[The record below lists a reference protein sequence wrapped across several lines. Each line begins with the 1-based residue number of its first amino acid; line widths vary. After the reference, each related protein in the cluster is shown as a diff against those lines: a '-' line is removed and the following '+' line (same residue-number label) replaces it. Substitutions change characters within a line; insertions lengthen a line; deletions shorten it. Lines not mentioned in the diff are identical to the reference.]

1 MKPQL
6 SIYCIIL
13 PNNCKLMKPLKYILF
28 LLLVTTTMNAQVDK
42 NDEYLNEQDTIK
54 LVQLPEVLIYKGDVD
69 EESQKNFT
77 ILQRRVARVYPFA
90 KATSERLV
98 ALEKGMAKL
107 KTDKEK
113 KKYFKIVE
121 KYLED
126 EFEGQLK
133 KLSRKDGQ
141 ILVKLIHRQTG
152 TTTYDL
158 IKEQKS
164 GWKAFWA
171 AKTARVFSIDL
182 KRTYNP
188 YGVGEDFLIETI
200 LVRAFEE
207 NRLPKQPAKLNI
219 NYQELAKSW
228 NDRIASKAKT

>member
-1 MKPQL
+1 MKT
-6 SIYCIIL
+6 INYF
-13 PNNCKLMKPLKYILF
+13 F
-28 LLLVTTTMNAQVDK
+28 LLLLLSNTLNAQVDK
-42 NDEYLNEQDTIK
+42 NDEYLNQPDTIK
-54 LVQLPEVLIYKGDVD
+54 VVQLDEVLILKGEID
-69 EESQKNFT
+69 EESKKNFL
-77 ILQRRVARVYPFA
+77 ILQRRVQRVYPFA
-90 KATSERLV
+90 KAAADRLV

-107 KTDKEK
+107 KTEKEK

-121 KYLED
+121 KYLEN

-133 KLSRKDGQ
+133 KLSRRDGQ

-152 TTTYDL
+152 STTFDL

-171 AKTARVFSIDL
+171 NKTARVFSINL
-182 KRTYNP
+182 KTQYNP
-188 YGVGEDFLIETI
+188 YNVPEDFLIETI

-207 NRLPKQPAKLNI
+207 GRLPKQNPGISI

-228 NDRIASKAKT
+228 NEKVAKSKT

>member
-1 MKPQL
+1 MKSQL

-13 PNNCKLMKPLKYILF
+13 QNNCKQNETHKIRFSFFF
-28 LLLVTTTMNAQVDK
+28 LTTLTNAQVDK

-54 LVQLPEVLIYKGDVD
+54 LVQLPEVLIYRGEVD

-77 ILQRRVARVYPFA
+77 ILQRRVQRVYPFA

-121 KYLED
+121 QYLED

-152 TTTYDL
+152 STTYDL

-171 AKTARVFSIDL
+171 AKTARVFNIDL

-207 NRLPKQPAKLNI
+207 NRLPKQSAKLNI

-228 NDRIASKAKT
+228 NDRIVAKSKT

>member
-1 MKPQL
+1 MKTINYFFL
-6 SIYCIIL
+6 
-13 PNNCKLMKPLKYILF
+13 LF
-28 LLLVTTTMNAQVDK
+28 LLSNTLNAQVDK
-42 NDEYLNEQDTIK
+42 NDEYLNQPDTIK
-54 LVQLPEVLIYKGDVD
+54 VVQLDEVLILKGEID
-69 EESQKNFT
+69 EESKKNFL
-77 ILQRRVARVYPFA
+77 ILQRRVQRVYPFA
-90 KATSERLV
+90 KAAADRLV

-107 KTDKEK
+107 KTEKEK

-121 KYLED
+121 KYLEN

-133 KLSRKDGQ
+133 KLSRRDGQ

-152 TTTYDL
+152 STTFDL

-171 AKTARVFSIDL
+171 NKTARVFSINL
-182 KRTYNP
+182 KTQYNP
-188 YGVGEDFLIETI
+188 YNVPEDFLIETI

-207 NRLPKQPAKLNI
+207 GRLPKQNPGISI

-228 NDRIASKAKT
+228 NEKVAKSKT

>member
-1 MKPQL
+1 MKTINYFFL
-6 SIYCIIL
+6 
-13 PNNCKLMKPLKYILF
+13 LF
-28 LLLVTTTMNAQVDK
+28 LLSNALNAQVDK
-42 NDEYLNEQDTIK
+42 NDEYLNQPDTIK
-54 LVQLPEVLIYKGDVD
+54 VVQLDEVLILKGEID
-69 EESQKNFT
+69 EESKKNFL
-77 ILQRRVARVYPFA
+77 ILQRRVQRVYPFA
-90 KATSERLV
+90 KAAAERLV

-107 KTDKEK
+107 KTEKEK

-121 KYLED
+121 KYLEN

-133 KLSRKDGQ
+133 KLSRRDGQ

-152 TTTYDL
+152 STTFDL

-171 AKTARVFSIDL
+171 NKTARVFSINL
-182 KRTYNP
+182 KAQYNP
-188 YGVGEDFLIETI
+188 YNVPEDFLIETI

-207 NRLPKQPAKLNI
+207 GRLPKQNPGINI

-228 NDRIASKAKT
+228 NEKVAKSKT

>member
-1 MKPQL
+1 MKA
-6 SIYCIIL
+6 INYFFF
-13 PNNCKLMKPLKYILF
+13 LF
-28 LLLVTTTMNAQVDK
+28 LLSNTLHAQVDK
-42 NDEYLNEQDTIK
+42 NDEYLNEPDTIK
-54 LVQLPEVLIYKGDVD
+54 VVQLDEVLILKGEID
-69 EESQKNFT
+69 EESKKNFLV
-77 ILQRRVARVYPFA
+77 LQRRVQRVYPYA
-90 KATSERLV
+90 KAAADRLV

-107 KTDKEK
+107 KTEKEK

-121 KYLED
+121 KYLEN

-133 KLSRKDGQ
+133 KLSRRDGQ

-152 TTTYDL
+152 STTFDL

-171 AKTARVFSIDL
+171 NKTARVFSINL
-182 KRTYNP
+182 KTQYSPYNVP
-188 YGVGEDFLIETI
+188 EDFLIETI

-207 NRLPKQPAKLNI
+207 GRLPKQNPGISI

-228 NDRIASKAKT
+228 NEKIAKSKT

>member
-1 MKPQL
+1 MKTINYFFL
-6 SIYCIIL
+6 
-13 PNNCKLMKPLKYILF
+13 LF
-28 LLLVTTTMNAQVDK
+28 LLSNTLNAQVDK
-42 NDEYLNEQDTIK
+42 NDEYLNQPDTIK
-54 LVQLPEVLIYKGDVD
+54 VVQLDEVLILKGEID
-69 EESQKNFT
+69 EESKKNFL
-77 ILQRRVARVYPFA
+77 ILQRRVQRVYPYA
-90 KATSERLV
+90 KATAERLV

-107 KTDKEK
+107 KTEKEK

-121 KYLED
+121 KYLVN

-133 KLSRKDGQ
+133 KLSSRDGQ

-152 TTTYDL
+152 STTFDL

-171 AKTARVFSIDL
+171 NKTARVFSINL
-182 KRTYNP
+182 KAQYNP
-188 YGVGEDFLIETI
+188 YNVPEDFLIETI

-207 NRLPKQPAKLNI
+207 GRLPKQNPGINI

-228 NDRIASKAKT
+228 NEKVAKSKT

>member
-1 MKPQL
+1 MKSQL

-13 PNNCKLMKPLKYILF
+13 HNNSKQMKSIKWALF
-28 LLLVTTTMNAQVDK
+28 LFFITAAANAQVDK

-54 LVQLPEVLIYKGDVD
+54 LVQLPEVLIFKGEID

-77 ILQRRVARVYPFA
+77 ILQRRVHRVYPFA

-98 ALEKGMAKL
+98 ALEKGMARL

-152 TTTYDL
+152 STTYDL

-171 AKTARVFSIDL
+171 NKTARVFSIDL
-182 KRTYNP
+182 KRPYNP
-188 YGVGEDFLIETI
+188 YEVGEDYLIETI

-207 NRLPKQPAKLNI
+207 RRLPRQNAKLDI
-219 NYQELAKSW
+219 NYVELSKAW
-228 NDRIASKAKT
+228 NNRIAAKAKT

>member
-1 MKPQL
+1 MKTINYFFL
-6 SIYCIIL
+6 
-13 PNNCKLMKPLKYILF
+13 LF
-28 LLLVTTTMNAQVDK
+28 LLSNTLNAQVDK
-42 NDEYLNEQDTIK
+42 NDEYLNQPDTIK
-54 LVQLPEVLIYKGDVD
+54 VVQLDEVLILKGEID
-69 EESQKNFT
+69 EESKKNFL
-77 ILQRRVARVYPFA
+77 ILQRRVQRVYPFA
-90 KATSERLV
+90 KAAADRLV

-107 KTDKEK
+107 KTEKEK

-121 KYLED
+121 KYLEN

-133 KLSRKDGQ
+133 KLSRRDGQ

-152 TTTYDL
+152 STTFDL

-171 AKTARVFSIDL
+171 NKTARVFSINL
-182 KRTYNP
+182 KTQYNP
-188 YGVGEDFLIETI
+188 YNIPEDFLIETI

-207 NRLPKQPAKLNI
+207 GRLPKQNPGISI

-228 NDRIASKAKT
+228 NEKVAKSKT

>member
-1 MKPQL
+1 MKP
-6 SIYCIIL
+6 I
-13 PNNCKLMKPLKYILF
+13 KYILF
-28 LLLVTTTMNAQVDK
+28 LLLITSAMNAQVDK

-54 LVQLPEVLIYKGDVD
+54 LVQLPEVLIYRGDID
-69 EESQKNFT
+69 EESQKNFI
-77 ILQRRVARVYPFA
+77 ILQRRVQRVYPFA

-107 KTDKEK
+107 KTDREK

-152 TTTYDL
+152 STTFDL

-171 AKTARVFSIDL
+171 NKTARVFSIDL

-200 LVRAFEE
+200 LVKAFEE
-207 NRLPKQPAKLNI
+207 NRLPKQASKLNI

-228 NDRIASKAKT
+228 NDRVATKAKS

>member
-1 MKPQL
+1 MKAINYFFL
-6 SIYCIIL
+6 
-13 PNNCKLMKPLKYILF
+13 LF
-28 LLLVTTTMNAQVDK
+28 LLSNALQAQVDK
-42 NDEYLNEQDTIK
+42 NDEYLNEPDTIK
-54 LVQLPEVLIYKGDVD
+54 VVQLDEVLILKGEID
-69 EESQKNFT
+69 EESKKNFLV
-77 ILQRRVARVYPFA
+77 LQRRVQRVYPFA
-90 KATSERLV
+90 KAAADRLV

-107 KTDKEK
+107 KTEKEK

-121 KYLED
+121 KYLEN

-133 KLSRKDGQ
+133 KLSRRDGQ

-152 TTTYDL
+152 STTFDL

-171 AKTARVFSIDL
+171 NKTARVFSINL
-182 KRTYNP
+182 KTQYSP
-188 YGVGEDFLIETI
+188 YSVPEDFLIETI

-207 NRLPKQPAKLNI
+207 GRLPKQNPGISI

-228 NDRIASKAKT
+228 NEKVAKSKT

>member
-1 MKPQL
+1 MKTINYFFL
-6 SIYCIIL
+6 
-13 PNNCKLMKPLKYILF
+13 LF
-28 LLLVTTTMNAQVDK
+28 LLSNTLNAQVDK
-42 NDEYLNEQDTIK
+42 NDEYLNQPDTIK
-54 LVQLPEVLIYKGDVD
+54 VVQLDEVLILKGEID
-69 EESQKNFT
+69 EESKKNFL
-77 ILQRRVARVYPFA
+77 ILQRRVQRVYPFA
-90 KATSERLV
+90 KAAADRLV

-107 KTDKEK
+107 KTEKEK

-121 KYLED
+121 KYLVN

-133 KLSRKDGQ
+133 KLSSRDGQ

-152 TTTYDL
+152 STTFDL

-171 AKTARVFSIDL
+171 NKTARVFSINL
-182 KRTYNP
+182 KAQYNP
-188 YGVGEDFLIETI
+188 YNVPEDFLIETI

-207 NRLPKQPAKLNI
+207 GRLPKQNPGINI

-228 NDRIASKAKT
+228 NEKVAKSKT